1 MTEPILETT
10 LVTPAQM
17 IESLQSL
24 GVGPGQTL
32 IVHSSMKK
40 IGWIIGGAR
49 TVVDALLFVLGPT
62 GTLVMPAQSGDNS
75 EPSHWVAPPVP
86 PSWWPL
92 IRDLT
97 PAFDPQTTPLRRMGA
112 IADCFWHYPGVLRSN
127 HPLDSFIARGPEAAG
142 LVATQPLEAGLGEQ
156 SPTAKLYDL
165 DAHVLL
171 LGVDYDNCT
180 VMHLAEYRSRSRISV
195 RQGSAIFE
203 YGQRVWREY
212 QDLALDSDEFIHP
225 GRLLDDSVRV
235 SKGKIGLADCH
246 LFKVRDAVD
255 ETANWLRV
263 NRHHRILTEEKPA
276 ILETLKRKPVENLFA
291 IGDLENF
298 PLDSDFFEALALYQP
313 GPEKILDSL
322 VIRYHQNLIVAC
334 PADTFKLDPLRSASD
349 HPSIQFISGRTDV
362 LEQLRPHRLEFDF
375 QPMHLLAIEPANFK
389 PFEPTPS
396 MAAHLASYPEPE
408 EATLA
413 DIPALAELFAG
424 IAEFSHSTDRQ
435 ERIRELTTA
444 MASGCCHYTIQ
455 REHGQIVASAGTTAE
470 NSTSAMIVGVCTA
483 VQHRGRGL
491 ASRLV
496 STILSKVIGQ
506 RFQSLA
512 LFYDNPDAGRI
523 YCRLGFATAG
533 DWMMASRK
541 H

>member
-1 MTEPILETT
+1 MPEPIIETA
-10 LVTPAQM
+10 LVTPAQ
-17 IESLQSL
+17 IVESLQSL
-24 GVGPGQTL
+24 GVCPGQTL

-49 TVVDALLFVLGPT
+49 TVVDALLSILGPT

-86 PSWWPL
+86 TDWWPL

-127 HPLDSFIARGPEAAG
+127 HPLDSFIALGPEALG
-142 LVATQPLEAGLGEQ
+142 IVSSQPLESGLGEQ
-156 SPTAKLYDL
+156 SPTQKLYDL
-165 DAHVLL
+165 DARVLL

-180 VMHLAEYRSRSRISV
+180 VMHLAEFLSRSRITV
-195 RQGSAIFE
+195 RQGSAILE
-203 YGQRVWREY
+203 QGRRVWREY
-212 QDLALDSDEFIHP
+212 QDLALDSDEFIQP
-225 GRLLDDSVRV
+225 GRLLDATDKV
-235 SKGKIGLADCH
+235 SRGQVGLADCR
-246 LFKVRDAVD
+246 LFGVRDAVD
-255 ETANWLRV
+255 ETVNWLRV
-263 NRHHRILTEEKPA
+263 NRHHRILPEEKPA
-276 ILETLKRKPVENLFA
+276 ILETLKKKPIENLFA

-298 PLDSDFFEALALYQP
+298 PLEADFLDILALYRL
-313 GPEKILDSL
+313 ESAKNLDSL

-334 PADTFKLDPLRSASD
+334 PGDTCMMDPLRSASD

-362 LEQLRPHRLEFDF
+362 LEQLQSYRPEFDF
-375 QPMHLLAIEPANFK
+375 RSMFLLAVEKSNFV
-389 PFEPTPS
+389 PFEPTPA
-396 MAAHLASYPEPE
+396 MAAHLAIYPEPE
-408 EATLA
+408 KASLE

-424 IAEFSHSTDRQ
+424 IAEFSHSTDRL

-444 MASGCCHYTIQ
+444 MESGSCHYYVQ
-455 REHGQIVASAGTTAE
+455 RDQGQIVASAGTTAE

-483 VQHRGRGL
+483 PQHRGRGI

-496 STILSKVIGQ
+496 SSLCSQLIGQ
-506 RFQSLA
+506 RFQTLA
-512 LFYDNPDAGRI
+512 LFYDNPDAGYI
-523 YCRLGFATAG
+523 YRRLGFFDAG
-533 DWMMASRK
+533 SWMMASRK